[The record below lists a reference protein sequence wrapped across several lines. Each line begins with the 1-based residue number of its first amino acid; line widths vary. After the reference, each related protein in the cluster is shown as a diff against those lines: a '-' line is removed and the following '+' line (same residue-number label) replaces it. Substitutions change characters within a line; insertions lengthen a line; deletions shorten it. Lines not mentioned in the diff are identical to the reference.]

1 MDEKFIYSLGMR
13 FYIFDDDDD
22 DEYQLFDLVMI
33 DKDDEYVLMNE
44 ETLELQTVN
53 KQELQNDYILLDNYV
68 PFAVVGMKDKQYFVN
83 EEIRNETSYIREFPS
98 MVDFIIS
105 MKTYAYIK
113 QVAFKHMINYILKMN
128 CNYEA
133 TEDDLNYIWNR
144 YFMYANKFTMETSHN
159 LDDNVTTEDN
169 NYLHSISE
177 SLFVDIEEKMGIY
190 VLTYQLY
197 KYDTSIDMAKI
208 NMKYLILYNADI
220 DTYYLMLY
228 ISDNR
233 RNAAERIKELEEN
246 IDVINFMNK

>member
-1 MDEKFIYSLGMR
+1 
-13 FYIFDDDDD
+13 
-22 DEYQLFDLVMI
+22 
-33 DKDDEYVLMNE
+33 
-44 ETLELQTVN
+44 
-53 KQELQNDYILLDNYV
+53 
-68 PFAVVGMKDKQYFVN
+68 
-83 EEIRNETSYIREFPS
+83 

>member
-1 MDEKFIYSLGMR
+1 
-13 FYIFDDDDD
+13 
-22 DEYQLFDLVMI
+22 
-33 DKDDEYVLMNE
+33 
-44 ETLELQTVN
+44 
-53 KQELQNDYILLDNYV
+53 
-68 PFAVVGMKDKQYFVN
+68 
-83 EEIRNETSYIREFPS
+83 

-113 QVAFKHMINYILKMN
+113 QVAFKRMINYILKMN

-144 YFMYANKFTMETSHN
+144 YFVYANKFTMETSHN

-208 NMKYLILYNADI
+208 NMKYLMLYNADT

-233 RNAAERIKELEEN
+233 RNAVERIKELEEN